1 MEPLAAGDPLQLGTY
16 RLHGRLG
23 AGGMGEVFLGYSPA
37 GRAVAVKV
45 IRSELARDPVFR
57 TRFRREVAAASS
69 VSGAYTAPV
78 TAAGPDDDPPWLAT
92 VFVPGPSLA
101 EAVAA
106 AGPLPA
112 ASVWKLAAGLAE
124 ALQAVHACGLVH
136 RDLKP
141 ANVLLAIDGPRVI
154 DFGISHALESTAMT
168 STGQLVG
175 TPSFMSPEQAVG
187 ARAGPASDVFSL
199 GCVIVFA
206 ATGVGPFGNGP
217 QASALYRV
225 VHTAPALAGVTGPL
239 RELAAACLAK
249 VAADRPSLPAL
260 VAAITASRAPD
271 EGAAL
276 ASFWPVPVTGLI
288 LSHQARIST
297 QLADVPTRARAMAQ
311 AAGVPAAPGVMAL
324 GVTALG
330 DPGLGVP
337 VLGVTR
343 LGTAVPGTADAQGP
357 GVPTRNSETAA
368 AGVISGTRVSPAPA
382 DRPTIAATSPAG
394 AGNGMPVG
402 PPPLAGPALPADAVM
417 AGTSGGRPGSGVTR
431 RRVLLGLAAAVGA
444 GLAGAGWELSQGSA
458 QRGRSSV
465 GQQGPSGPASE
476 PASQASPAGR
486 PAAQPHG
493 LMLWSFATRGQLAGI
508 ALAGRALFAGS
519 TDSSVYALRVHDGGK
534 LWEFRTGGPVQSQI
548 AVAGGTV
555 YAGSADGKVYA
566 LRARDGGKL
575 WEFPA
580 AAPAAAGIV
589 VAAGTA
595 YVSSEDENLYALR
608 AADGGKRWSAAIGAG
623 EIAVAGGSVFAA
635 SGYGT
640 VVALRAR
647 DGGKLWDFPA
657 TGTPRGIAV
666 AADTVYVG
674 AGDEVS
680 ALRAGTGAR
689 TWTFTAGG
697 LVESGIS
704 VAGAVVYV
712 GGNDD
717 MVHALRAATGARIWS
732 FRAGGPVASG
742 IAVADGIVYFGT
754 NDYTVHALHAGDGTS
769 LWDFA
774 TGGPVES
781 AIVAAGRTAY
791 AGSNDTKVYAL
802 RA

>member
-1 MEPLAAGDPLQLGTY
+1 VEPLAAGDPLQLGTY

-23 AGGMGEVFLGYSPA
+23 AGGMGQVFLGYSPA

-154 DFGISHALESTAMT
+154 DFGISRALESTAMT

-249 VAADRPSLPAL
+249 VAADRPSLPSL

-297 QLADVPTRARAMAQ
+297 QQADVPTR
-311 AAGVPAAPGVMAL
+311 
-324 GVTALG
+324 
-330 DPGLGVP
+330 D
-337 VLGVTR
+337 
-343 LGTAVPGTADAQGP
+343 
-357 GVPTRNSETAA
+357 SETAA
-368 AGVISGTRVSPAPA
+368 AGVISGSREPPAPA

-402 PPPLAGPALPADAVM
+402 PPPLAGPPLPADAVL
-417 AGTSGGRPGSGVTR
+417 AGTSGGSPGSGVTR
-431 RRVLLGLAAAVGA
+431 RRVLLGLAAAAGA

-476 PASQASPAGR
+476 PASQASPAGS

-595 YVSSEDENLYALR
+595 YVSSEDENLYALG